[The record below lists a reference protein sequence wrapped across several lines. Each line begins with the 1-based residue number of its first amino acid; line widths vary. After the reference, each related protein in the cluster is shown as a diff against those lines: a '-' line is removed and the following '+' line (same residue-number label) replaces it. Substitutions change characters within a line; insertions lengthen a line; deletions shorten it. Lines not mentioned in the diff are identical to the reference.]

1 MMTAMQTQDLI
12 FGRENIA
19 YAVLALYSDAVNEQP
34 VVVSLHLG
42 AKMAYTHMQ
51 QMQSRGGHV
60 QFIVRRVRING
71 SIEVIDDPQMTHNE
85 PQRRARRLIRILP
98 KNS

>member
-1 MMTAMQTQDLI
+1 MLSEGLI

-19 YAVLALYSDAVNEQP
+19 YAVLALYSDAVNEKP

-42 AKMAYTHMQ
+42 AKMAYSHMQ
-51 QMQSRGGHV
+51 QMQARGGHV

-71 SIEVIDDPQMTHNE
+71 SIEIIDDPQQTHNQ
-85 PQRRARRLIRILP
+85 PQRPTRRIVRIVR
-98 KNS
+98 KHD

>member
-1 MMTAMQTQDLI
+1 MQTQDLI

-71 SIEVIDDPQMTHNE
+71 SIEIMDDPEPPANP
-85 PQRRARRLIRILP
+85 PQRPVRRLVRIMP
-98 KNS
+98 K

>member
-1 MMTAMQTQDLI
+1 MLSEGLI

-19 YAVLALYSDAVNEQP
+19 YAVLALYSDAVNEKP

-42 AKMAYTHMQ
+42 AKMAYSHMQ
-51 QMQSRGGHV
+51 QMQARGGHV

-71 SIEVIDDPQMTHNE
+71 SIEIIDDPQQTHNQ
-85 PQRRARRLIRILP
+85 PQRPTRRIVRIVR
-98 KNS
+98 KQD

>member
-1 MMTAMQTQDLI
+1 MQTHNLI

-19 YAVLALYSDAVNEQP
+19 YAVLAVYSDAINERP

-51 QMQSRGGHV
+51 QMQRRGSHV
-60 QFIVRRVRING
+60 QFIVRRVRVNG

-85 PQRRARRLIRILP
+85 PQRRPARIIP
-98 KNS
+98 PAAE

>member
-1 MMTAMQTQDLI
+1 MLSEGLI

-19 YAVLALYSDAVNEQP
+19 YAVLALYSDAVNEKP

-42 AKMAYTHMQ
+42 AKMAYSHMQ
-51 QMQSRGGHV
+51 QMQARGGHV

-71 SIEVIDDPQMTHNE
+71 SIEIIDDPQQAHNQ
-85 PQRRARRLIRILP
+85 PQRPTRRIVRIVR
-98 KNS
+98 KHD

>member
-1 MMTAMQTQDLI
+1 MLSEGLI

-19 YAVLALYSDAVNEQP
+19 YAVLALYSDAVNEKP

-42 AKMAYTHMQ
+42 AKMAYSHMQ
-51 QMQSRGGHV
+51 QMQARGGHV

-71 SIEVIDDPQMTHNE
+71 SIEIIDDPQQAHNQ
-85 PQRRARRLIRILP
+85 PQLPTRRIVRIVR
-98 KNS
+98 KHD

>member
-1 MMTAMQTQDLI
+1 MLSEGLI

-19 YAVLALYSDAVNEQP
+19 YAVLALYSDAVNEKP

-42 AKMAYTHMQ
+42 GKMAYSHMQ
-51 QMQSRGGHV
+51 QMQARGGHV

-71 SIEVIDDPQMTHNE
+71 SIEIIDDPQQAHNQ
-85 PQRRARRLIRILP
+85 PQRPTRRIVRIVR
-98 KNS
+98 KHD

>member
-1 MMTAMQTQDLI
+1 MQTHNLV

-19 YAVLALYSDAVNEQP
+19 YAVLALYSDAINEQP

-42 AKMAYTHMQ
+42 AKMAYAHMQ
-51 QMQSRGGHV
+51 QMQRRGGHV

-71 SIEVIDDPQMTHNE
+71 GIDIIDDPQMTHNQ
-85 PQRRARRLIRILP
+85 PQRRPAQIIRPLSENP
-98 KNS
+98 

>member
-1 MMTAMQTQDLI
+1 MMTDMQTQDLI

-34 VVVSLHLG
+34 VVVSLH
-42 AKMAYTHMQ
+42 
-51 QMQSRGGHV
+51 
-60 QFIVRRVRING
+60 ING

>member
-1 MMTAMQTQDLI
+1 MLSKGLI

-19 YAVLALYSDAVNEQP
+19 YAVLALYSDAVNEKP

-42 AKMAYTHMQ
+42 AKMAYSHMQ
-51 QMQSRGGHV
+51 QMQARGGHV

-71 SIEVIDDPQMTHNE
+71 SIEIIDDPQQAHNQ
-85 PQRRARRLIRILP
+85 PQRPTRRIVRIVR
-98 KNS
+98 KHD

>member
-1 MMTAMQTQDLI
+1 MLSEDLI

-19 YAVLALYSDAVNEQP
+19 YAVLALYSDAVNEKP

-42 AKMAYTHMQ
+42 AKMAYSHMQ
-51 QMQSRGGHV
+51 QMQARGGHV

-71 SIEVIDDPQMTHNE
+71 SIEIIDDPQQTHNQ
-85 PQRRARRLIRILP
+85 PQRPTRRIVRIVR
-98 KNS
+98 KHD